1 MGNGDPQAGT
11 LPTAKETAM
20 GPNYRPGGRILF
32 ALRLRCMPRRASSH
46 ASGTNLHYSALAKTR
61 GSRTPR
67 SAHGPRYRVRASM
80 IPRLSS
86 RRLPQRFPL
95 GSRGLKPLQL
105 LALIPAHALCGL
117 EQQLVGLRT

>member
-1 MGNGDPQAGT
+1 MSFDILPGQKPSGFLPLGFAVLFLRTGRATWGGKRHDP
-11 LPTAKETAM
+11 PTAKETAM

-67 SAHGPRYRVRASM
+67 SAHGPRHRVRTSM
-80 IPRLSS
+80 IPRLS
-86 RRLPQRFPL
+86 
-95 GSRGLKPLQL
+95 
-105 LALIPAHALCGL
+105 
-117 EQQLVGLRT
+117 